1 MDETLRRADTLG
13 IHSPGPDHFRAGPIP
28 PRRKAVPPKDAA
40 DMNILQRLDTRIS
53 LNDEERMLLDS
64 VRALCRQQIA
74 PRAEHFDRNAEFPWE
89 NVRAINELGLNAMFV
104 PEAYGGAP
112 MSYTA
117 YLACVREI
125 SQACAATG
133 IIWAT
138 NYHGMKPLIDWGTE
152 EQKRRL
158 LPRIAEGG
166 LGALAITEPGAGSDA
181 TGMRATFREEG
192 DQIVINGGKTFITN
206 GDVADLY
213 LLFGK
218 WEGIADAKQS
228 ISVLV
233 LEKGTPGL
241 SVVRLEDKMGTR
253 ASSTATLAFDNCRV
267 PRANLIGEPGDG
279 LRILFA
285 SLNKSRPSVA
295 AHALGIARGAF
306 EDAVAYINERKQ
318 SGRKILE
325 FQGIQ
330 FMVADLAA
338 ELALVENW
346 LWQVGGW
353 VDAGATD
360 FGIEASLLKMRATDL
375 AMRAATDA
383 VQLLGGYGYC
393 KDYRVERL
401 MRDAKITQ
409 IWEGTNQVHRQLIGR
424 SFLQR

>member
-1 MDETLRRADTLG
+1 
-13 IHSPGPDHFRAGPIP
+13 
-28 PRRKAVPPKDAA
+28 
-40 DMNILQRLDTRIS
+40 MNILQRLDSRIE
-53 LNDEERMLLDS
+53 LDNEERMLLDS
-64 VRALCRQQIA
+64 VCALCRDRIA
-74 PRAEHFDRNAEFPWE
+74 PRAEHFDRTAEFPWE
-89 NVRAINELGLNAMFV
+89 HVEAINEIGLNAMFV
-104 PEAYGGAP
+104 PDAYEGAQL
-112 MSYTA
+112 SYTA

-125 SQACAATG
+125 SQACASTG

-138 NYHGMKPLIDWGTE
+138 NYHSMKPLIDWGTE
-152 EQKRRL
+152 AQKQRL
-158 LPRIAEGG
+158 LPRIAQGG
-166 LGALAITEPGAGSDA
+166 MGALAITEPEAGSDA
-181 TGMRATFREEG
+181 TGMRTSFREEG
-192 DQIVINGGKTFITN
+192 DEIVINGGKTFITN

-213 LLFGK
+213 MLFGK
-218 WEGIADAKQS
+218 WEGILGAKES

-267 PRANLIGEPGDG
+267 PRANLLGNPGDG
-279 LRILFA
+279 LKILFA

-295 AHALGIARGAF
+295 AHALGIARAAF

-318 SGRKILE
+318 SGKRILE

-330 FMVADLAA
+330 FMVADMAS
-338 ELALVENW
+338 ELALVESY
-346 LWQVGGW
+346 LWQIGRL
-353 VDAGATD
+353 VDSGVND
-360 FGIEASLLKMRATDL
+360 FGIEASLLKMRASDL

-393 KDYRVERL
+393 KDFRVERL

-409 IWEGTNQVHRQLIGR
+409 IWDGTNQVHRQLIGR

>member
-1 MDETLRRADTLG
+1 
-13 IHSPGPDHFRAGPIP
+13 
-28 PRRKAVPPKDAA
+28 
-40 DMNILQRLDTRIS
+40 MNVLERLDDR
-53 LNDEERMLLDS
+53 LKLAQEERMLLDS
-64 VRALCRQQIA
+64 VRQLSREKIA
-74 PRAEHFDRNAEFPWE
+74 PRAEHYDRDGTFPWE
-89 NVRAINELGLNAMFV
+89 NVHAINALGLNAMFV

-112 MSYTA
+112 LNFNA

-125 SQACAATG
+125 SQACASTG

-152 EQKRRL
+152 AQKQRL
-158 LPRIAEGG
+158 LPRIADGG

-181 TGMRATFREEG
+181 TGMRTTFREDG
-192 DQIVINGGKTFITN
+192 DEIVITGGKTFITN

-218 WEGIADAKQS
+218 WEGIAGAKES
-228 ISVLV
+228 ISVLI

-253 ASSTATLAFDNCRV
+253 ASSTATLAFDQCRV
-267 PRANLIGEPGDG
+267 PRDNLIGEPGDG
-279 LRILFA
+279 LKILFA

-295 AHALGIARGAF
+295 AHALGIARAAF
-306 EDAVAYINERKQ
+306 EDAIAYINDRRQ
-318 SGRKILE
+318 SGRRILE

-338 ELALVENW
+338 DLALVESW
-346 LWQVGGW
+346 LWQIGERVE
-353 VDAGATD
+353 AGETD
-360 FGIEASLLKMRATDL
+360 FGIEASILKLRATDL
-375 AMRAATDA
+375 AMRASTDA

-424 SFLQR
+424 SFLTKQQQP

>member
-1 MDETLRRADTLG
+1 
-13 IHSPGPDHFRAGPIP
+13 
-28 PRRKAVPPKDAA
+28 
-40 DMNILQRLDTRIS
+40 MNILERLDSRVA
-53 LNDEERMLLDS
+53 LNDEEGMLLDS
-64 VRALCRQQIA
+64 VRALARDQIA
-74 PRAEHFDRNAEFPWE
+74 PRAEHYDRSAEFPWE
-89 NVRAINELGLNAMFV
+89 HVKAIKELGLNAMFI
-104 PEAYGGAP
+104 PEAYGGAQL
-112 MSYTA
+112 SYTA
-117 YLACVREI
+117 YLTCVREI
-125 SQACAATG
+125 SKACAATG

-152 EQKRRL
+152 EQKQRL

-181 TGMRATFREEG
+181 TGMRTTFREEG
-192 DQIVINGGKTFITN
+192 DEIVVNGGKTFITN

-218 WEGIADAKQS
+218 WEGIAGAKES
-228 ISVLV
+228 ISVLI

-267 PRANLIGEPGDG
+267 PRANLIGNPGDG
-279 LRILFA
+279 LKILFA

-306 EDAVAYINERKQ
+306 EDATAYINERKQ

-330 FMVADLAA
+330 FMLADLAS
-338 ELALVENW
+338 EMALVESW
-346 LWQVGGW
+346 LWQVARW
-353 VDAGATD
+353 VDAGEKD
-360 FGIEASLLKMRATDL
+360 FGIEASLLKMRASDL
-375 AMRAATDA
+375 AMRVTTDA

-393 KDYRVERL
+393 KDFRVERL

>member
-1 MDETLRRADTLG
+1 MT
-13 IHSPGPDHFRAGPIP
+13 
-28 PRRKAVPPKDAA
+28 
-40 DMNILQRLDTRIS
+40 ILQRLDSRIA
-53 LNDEERMLLDS
+53 LDDDERMLFDS
-64 VRALCRQQIA
+64 VQQLATERIA
-74 PRAEHFDRNAEFPWE
+74 PRAEHFDRTGEFPWE
-89 NVRAINELGLNAMFV
+89 HVESINELGLNAMFI
-104 PEAYGGAP
+104 PEAYGGAQ

-117 YLACVREI
+117 YLACCREI
-125 SQACAATG
+125 SKACASTG

-138 NYHGMKPLIDWGTE
+138 NYHGMKPLIDWGSE
-152 EQKRRL
+152 EQKQRL

-181 TGMRATFREEG
+181 TGMRTTFREEG
-192 DQIVINGGKTFITN
+192 DEIVVNGGKTFITN

-218 WEGIADAKQS
+218 WEGIAGAKES

-267 PRANLIGEPGDG
+267 PRANLLGNPGDG
-279 LRILFA
+279 LKILFA

-295 AHALGIARGAF
+295 AHALGIARAAF
-306 EDAVAYINERKQ
+306 EDSVAYINERRQ
-318 SGRKILE
+318 SGKRILE

-330 FMVADLAA
+330 FMVADLAS
-338 ELALVENW
+338 ELALVEGW
-346 LWQVGGW
+346 LWQVAGW

-360 FGIEASLLKMRATDL
+360 FGIEASLLKLRATDL
-375 AMRAATDA
+375 AMKVSTDA
-383 VQLLGGYGYC
+383 VQLFGGYGYC

-409 IWEGTNQVHRQLIGR
+409 IWEGTNQVHRQLVGR

>member
-1 MDETLRRADTLG
+1 
-13 IHSPGPDHFRAGPIP
+13 
-28 PRRKAVPPKDAA
+28 
-40 DMNILQRLDTRIS
+40 MNILEQIDSRIP

-64 VRALCRQQIA
+64 VKQLAREQIA
-74 PRAEHFDRNAEFPWE
+74 PRAEHHDQTSEFPWGH
-89 NVRAINELGLNAMFV
+89 VQAINGLGLNAMFV
-104 PEAYGGAP
+104 PEAYGGAA

-125 SQACAATG
+125 SKACAATG

-138 NYHGMKPLIDWGTE
+138 NFHALKPLIDWGDE
-152 EQKRRL
+152 AQKQRW
-158 LPRIAEGG
+158 LPRVAEGA

-181 TGMRATFREEG
+181 TGMTTSFRQEG
-192 DQIVINGGKTFITN
+192 DEIVIQGGKTFITN
-206 GDVADLY
+206 GDVADLFV
-213 LLFGK
+213 LFGK
-218 WEGIADAKQS
+218 WADIPGAKES
-228 ISVLV
+228 ISVV
-233 LEKGTPGL
+233 VVEKGTPGL

-267 PRANLIGEPGDG
+267 PRANLLGQPGEG
-279 LRILFA
+279 LKILFA

-295 AHALGIARGAF
+295 AHALGIARAAF

-318 SGRKILE
+318 SGRRILD

-330 FMVADLAA
+330 FMVADLAS
-338 ELALVENW
+338 ELALVENM
-346 LWQVGGW
+346 LWQLGAQF
-353 VDAGATD
+353 DAGATD
-360 FGIEASLLKMRATDL
+360 IGIQASVLKLRATDL

>member
-1 MDETLRRADTLG
+1 
-13 IHSPGPDHFRAGPIP
+13 
-28 PRRKAVPPKDAA
+28 
-40 DMNILQRLDTRIS
+40 MNVLQRLDDR
-53 LNDEERMLLDS
+53 LKLAQEERMLLES
-64 VRALCRQQIA
+64 VRQLSRDKIA
-74 PRAEHFDRNAEFPWE
+74 PRAEHYDRQGEFPWD
-89 NVRAINELGLNAMFV
+89 NVHAINALGLNAMFV

-112 MSYTA
+112 LSFNA

-125 SQACAATG
+125 SQACASTG

-152 EQKRRL
+152 TQKQRF

-181 TGMRATFREEG
+181 TGMRTTFREEG
-192 DQIVINGGKTFITN
+192 DEIVINGGKTFITN

-218 WEGIADAKQS
+218 WDGIVGAKES
-228 ISVLV
+228 ISVLI

-253 ASSTATLAFDNCRV
+253 ASSTATLAFDQCRV
-267 PRANLIGEPGDG
+267 PRGHLIGEPGDG
-279 LRILFA
+279 LKILFA

-295 AHALGIARGAF
+295 AHALGIARAAF
-306 EDAVAYINERKQ
+306 EDAIAYINDRRQ
-318 SGRKILE
+318 SGRRILE

-338 ELALVENW
+338 DLALVESW
-346 LWQVGGW
+346 LWQIGERVE
-353 VDAGATD
+353 AGETD
-360 FGIEASLLKMRATDL
+360 FGIEASILKLRASDL
-375 AMRAATDA
+375 AMRASTDA

-424 SFLQR
+424 SFLTKQP

>member
-1 MDETLRRADTLG
+1 
-13 IHSPGPDHFRAGPIP
+13 
-28 PRRKAVPPKDAA
+28 
-40 DMNILQRLDTRIS
+40 MNVLERLDDR
-53 LNDEERMLLDS
+53 LKLAEEERMLLAS
-64 VRALCRQQIA
+64 VRQLSREKIA
-74 PRAEHFDRNAEFPWE
+74 TRAEHYDRQGAFPWD
-89 NVRAINELGLNAMFV
+89 NVHAINALGLNAMFV

-112 MSYTA
+112 LSFNA

-125 SQACAATG
+125 SQACASTG

-152 EQKRRL
+152 AQKQRF
-158 LPRIAEGG
+158 LPRIADGG

-181 TGMRATFREEG
+181 TGMRTTFRQEG
-192 DQIVINGGKTFITN
+192 DEIVITGGKTFITN

-218 WEGIADAKQS
+218 WEGIAGAKEA
-228 ISVLV
+228 ISVLI

-253 ASSTATLAFDNCRV
+253 ASSTATLAFDQCRV
-267 PRANLIGEPGDG
+267 PRGNLIGEPGDG
-279 LRILFA
+279 LKILFA

-295 AHALGIARGAF
+295 AHALGIARAAF
-306 EDAVAYINERKQ
+306 EDAIAYINDRRQ
-318 SGRKILE
+318 SGRRILE

-338 ELALVENW
+338 DLALVESW
-346 LWQVGGW
+346 LWQIGERVE
-353 VDAGATD
+353 AGETD
-360 FGIEASLLKMRATDL
+360 FGIEASILKLRASDL
-375 AMRAATDA
+375 AMRASTDA

-424 SFLQR
+424 SFLTKQAAP

>member
-1 MDETLRRADTLG
+1 MT
-13 IHSPGPDHFRAGPIP
+13 
-28 PRRKAVPPKDAA
+28 
-40 DMNILQRLDTRIS
+40 NILQRLDARVP

-64 VRALCRQQIA
+64 VRDVARTHIA
-74 PRAEHFDRNAEFPWE
+74 PRAEQYDRSAEFPWE
-89 NVRAINELGLNAMFV
+89 NVRAINELGLNAMFI
-104 PEAYGGAP
+104 PEAYGGAQL
-112 MSYTA
+112 SYTA

-152 EQKRRL
+152 EQKQRL
-158 LPRIAEGG
+158 LPRIAAGG

-181 TGMRATFREEG
+181 TGMRTSFREDG
-192 DQIVINGGKTFITN
+192 DEIVVNGGKTFITN

-218 WEGIADAKQS
+218 WDGIDNARDS

-241 SVVRLEDKMGTR
+241 SLVRVEDKMGTR

-267 PRANLIGEPGDG
+267 PRANLLGNPGDG
-279 LRILFA
+279 LKILFA

-306 EDAVAYINERKQ
+306 EDAVDYINDRRQ
-318 SGRKILE
+318 SGKRVLE

-330 FMVADLAA
+330 FMVADLAS
-338 ELALVENW
+338 ELALVESW
-346 LWQVGGW
+346 LWQVGSL

-375 AMRAATDA
+375 AMRVTTDA
-383 VQLLGGYGYC
+383 VQLHGGYGYC
-393 KDYRVERL
+393 TDFRVERL

-409 IWEGTNQVHRQLIGR
+409 IWEGTNQIHRQLIGR
-424 SFLQR
+424 SFLRR

>member
-1 MDETLRRADTLG
+1 
-13 IHSPGPDHFRAGPIP
+13 
-28 PRRKAVPPKDAA
+28 
-40 DMNILQRLDTRIS
+40 MNILQRLDARIA
-53 LNDEERMLLDS
+53 LDDEERMLLDS
-64 VRALCRQQIA
+64 VRALARERIA
-74 PRAEHFDRNAEFPWE
+74 PRAEHFDRTAEFPWE
-89 NVRAINELGLNAMFV
+89 HVKAINELGLNAMFI
-104 PEAYGGAP
+104 PEAYGGAQ

-117 YLACVREI
+117 YLSCVREI

-138 NYHGMKPLIDWGTE
+138 NYHSMKPLIDWGTE
-152 EQKRRL
+152 EQKYRL
-158 LPRIAEGG
+158 LPRIADGG

-181 TGMRATFREEG
+181 TGMRTSFRADG
-192 DQIVINGGKTFITN
+192 DEIVINGGKTFITS

-218 WEGIADAKQS
+218 WEGIAGAKES

-233 LEKGTPGL
+233 LEKGTEGL
-241 SVVRLEDKMGTR
+241 SVLRLEDKMGTR
-253 ASSTATLAFDNCRV
+253 ASSTATIAFDNCRV
-267 PRANLIGEPGDG
+267 PRANLLGKPGDG
-279 LRILFA
+279 LKILFA

-295 AHALGIARGAF
+295 AHALGIARAAF
-306 EDAVAYINERKQ
+306 EDSVAYINERKQ
-318 SGRKILE
+318 SGRRILE

-338 ELALVENW
+338 ELALVESW

-360 FGIEASLLKMRATDL
+360 FGIEASLLKMRASDL
-375 AMRAATDA
+375 AMRVATDA

-393 KDYRVERL
+393 KDFRVERL

>member
-1 MDETLRRADTLG
+1 LNL
-13 IHSPGPDHFRAGPIP
+13 
-28 PRRKAVPPKDAA
+28 
-40 DMNILQRLDTRIS
+40 LQRLDAR
-53 LNDEERMLLDS
+53 LALGEDERMLLDS
-64 VRALCRQQIA
+64 VRSLARERIA
-74 PRAEHFDRNAEFPWE
+74 PRAEHHDRTAEFPRD
-89 NVRAINELGLNAMFV
+89 NVEAINELGLNAMFV

-138 NYHGMKPLIDWGTE
+138 TYHAMKPLIDWGSE

-181 TGMRATFREEG
+181 TGMRTSFREDG
-192 DQIVINGGKTFITN
+192 DAIVVNGGKTFITN

-218 WEGIADAKQS
+218 WDGIAGAKES

-253 ASSTATLAFDNCRV
+253 ASGTATLAFDHCRV
-267 PRANLIGEPGDG
+267 PRANLLGHPGDG
-279 LRILFA
+279 LKILFA

-295 AHALGIARGAF
+295 AHALGIARAAF
-306 EDAVAYINERKQ
+306 EDAVAYINERRQ
-318 SGRKILE
+318 SGRRILE

-330 FMVADLAA
+330 FMVADLAS

-346 LWQVGGW
+346 LWQVGAW

-360 FGIEASLLKMRATDL
+360 FGIEASLLKMRASDL
-375 AMRAATDA
+375 AMKAATEG

-393 KDYRVERL
+393 KDYRMERL